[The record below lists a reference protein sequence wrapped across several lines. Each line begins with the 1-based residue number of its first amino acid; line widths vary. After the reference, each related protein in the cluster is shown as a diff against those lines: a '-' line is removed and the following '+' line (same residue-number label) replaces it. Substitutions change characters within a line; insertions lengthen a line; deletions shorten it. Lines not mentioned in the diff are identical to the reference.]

1 MNIDFIQIPTIV
13 IQSDAI
19 TDGDKLIYGI
29 IYYLSQLSDK
39 ECWASNKT
47 IAEIRGC
54 SPSTISHAVKRL
66 EDAKFVNIW
75 NKTSK
80 KRRIKPLII
89 LKVVDLN
96 SEPISPNAEPIPNKI
111 EQPISNEIQNN
122 NIYNNNIIYNNIYNN
137 IIKELYKINDRIY
150 YIGKTKTQLSALK
163 VLLQMGEQKLGSVER
178 VEQII
183 EWYVAQYLKLKDQP
197 ENFKFFPKALVPT
210 QLLDKWSS
218 IENLY
223 NEAQPKEFKGLW

>member
-1 MNIDFIQIPTIV
+1 MDIDFIQIPTIV
-13 IQSDAI
+13 VQSDKI

-66 EDAKFVNIW
+66 DDAQFINIW

-89 LKVVDLN
+89 LKQVNL
-96 SEPISPNAEPIPNKI
+96 SHEIAEPSSNKI
-111 EQPISNEIQNN
+111 EQPISNEIQSN
-122 NIYNNNIIYNNIYNN
+122 NILSNNINNIITKFSFLGDSYKRFYKIKSYRDAVERLLTRFSLQEIIEKLDYVFSHKDDKFAIQINTPFDLENKWDKIK
-137 IIKELYKINDRIY
+137 IIKDK
-150 YIGKTKTQLSALK
+150 
-163 VLLQMGEQKLGSVER
+163 SVD
-178 VEQII
+178 IDS
-183 EWYVAQYLKLKDQP
+183 LFNK
-197 ENFKFFPKALVPT
+197 
-210 QLLDKWSS
+210 
-218 IENLY
+218 Y
-223 NEAQPKEFKGLW
+223 NK